1 METKVNYII
10 VGIFAVVLSVALI
23 AGILWLS
30 ASKRY
35 SADYDTYLVY
45 MQESVSGLNLN
56 APVKYRGVE
65 VGQVRQ
71 IALDKTNLEQ
81 VRLELSIERGI
92 PIRQDT
98 VATMRSQGLTGI
110 AYIELSGGS
119 GSSAILAPSG
129 SNPYPV
135 IKTGTSLLGR
145 VDTAMTGL
153 IASLNKTTDNLNTI
167 LDDGNRGSLKRI
179 LADVA
184 IITGSVAT
192 HKEELDKAV
201 SNATLTL
208 DGVAKV
214 STQLPELVQKLSKS
228 ADAIEKM
235 AKEAS
240 RASTSV
246 SKTFEGVGP
255 DANRFAREGLPELEK
270 MVVTMHE
277 MMASLQRVTEQLEQ
291 DPSLLLRGKETRRP
305 GPGE

>member
-10 VGIFAVVLSVALI
+10 VGTFALALSVALI

-35 SADYDTYLVY
+35 SAEYDTYVAY

-65 VGQVRQ
+65 VGQVHQ
-71 IALDKTNLEQ
+71 IMLDKTNLEQ
-81 VRLELSIERGI
+81 VRLEFSIERGI

-98 VATMRSQGLTGI
+98 IATMRSQGLTGI
-110 AYIELSGGS
+110 AFIELSGGS
-119 GSSAILAPSG
+119 STAPILAPS
-129 SNPYPV
+129 SSKPYPV
-135 IKTGTSLLGR
+135 IKTGTSLFGR

-153 IASLNKTTDNLNTI
+153 ITSLNKTSDNLNAI
-167 LDDGNRGSLKRI
+167 LDEGNRGSLKRI
-179 LADVA
+179 LADIATV
-184 IITGSVAT
+184 TGSVAA
-192 HKEELDKAV
+192 HKAELDKAV
-201 SNATLTL
+201 SNTTQTLE
-208 DGVAKV
+208 GAAKA
-214 STQLPELVQKLSKS
+214 SAQLPELMQKLSKS
-228 ADAIEKM
+228 AEAIEKM

-246 SKTFEGVGP
+246 SKTFEGIGP

-270 MVVTMHE
+270 MVVTMRE

>member
-10 VGIFAVVLSVALI
+10 VGLFAVVLSVALI

-35 SADYDTYLVY
+35 SADYETYVAY

-92 PIRQDT
+92 TIRQDT
-98 VATMRSQGLTGI
+98 IATMRSQGLTGI

-119 GSSAILAPSG
+119 GSSAILAPTG
-129 SNPYPV
+129 SKPFPV
-135 IKTGTSLLGR
+135 IKTGTSLMGR

-153 IASLNKTTDNLNTI
+153 ITSLNKTTDNLNTI
-167 LDDGNRGSLKRI
+167 LDENNRGSLKRI

-184 IITGSVAT
+184 TITGTLAA
-192 HKEELDKAV
+192 HKAELDKTI
-201 SNATLTL
+201 SNTSLSME
-208 DGVAKV
+208 GVAKV
-214 STQLPELVQKLSKS
+214 SVQLPELMQKLSRS
-228 ADAIEKM
+228 AEAIEKM
-235 AKEAS
+235 AKETS
-240 RASTSV
+240 RASSSV
-246 SKTFEGVGP
+246 SNTFEGIGP
-255 DANRFAREGLPELEK
+255 DAKRFAADGLPELEK
-270 MVVTMHE
+270 MLASMRE
-277 MMASLQRVTEQLEQ
+277 MMASLQRVTEQLEN